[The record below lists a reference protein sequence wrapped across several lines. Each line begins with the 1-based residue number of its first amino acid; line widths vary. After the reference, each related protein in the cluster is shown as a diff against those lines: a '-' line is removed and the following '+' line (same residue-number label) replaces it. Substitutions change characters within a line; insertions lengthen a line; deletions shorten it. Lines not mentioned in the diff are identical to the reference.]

1 MLKCFTY
8 SRRCCSDWNMAAA
21 ITRIITLVLLL
32 VAAGTG
38 PLSASETFP
47 TGRLTIETASGGK
60 YGFAIE
66 IAQTPR
72 QMAQGLMFREQ
83 LAPDAGMLFI
93 LPATQTMS
101 MWMKNTLIPLD
112 MVFIDTDGRIVNIH
126 ERAVPQSLDTISSAG
141 PVKGVLEIGG
151 GMASKL
157 GIRAGDRVVHEA
169 FQPPK

>member
-1 MLKCFTY
+1 
-8 SRRCCSDWNMAAA
+8 
-21 ITRIITLVLLL
+21 
-32 VAAGTG
+32 
-38 PLSASETFP
+38 
-47 TGRLTIETASGGK
+47 
-60 YGFAIE
+60 
-66 IAQTPR
+66 
-72 QMAQGLMFREQ
+72 MFREQ

-93 LPATQTMS
+93 LPAPQTMS

-112 MVFIDTDGRIVNIH
+112 MVFIGMDGRIVNVH
-126 ERAVPQSLDTISSAG
+126 ERAVPHSLDTISSAG